1 MFVTKKTHTEAI
13 SHLEWAQKWHK
24 ETQSD
29 MRQEFWAL
37 KNRHEELLDYLELTQ
52 ERVDAH
58 YEIRRK

>member
-13 SHLEWAQKWHK
+13 KHLEWVVNWHK
-24 ETQSD
+24 ERHSD
-29 MRQEFWAL
+29 LQDQVWKL
-37 KNRHEELLDYLELTQ
+37 KHRHDELLDYLELTQ